1 MRDKKKKNAEL
12 VHFLKSN
19 PERLLIT
26 ILIGNNAVS
35 FSAASLAT
43 LLGVEYF
50 GSVGAGIA
58 TGIATF
64 FILVFGEILPKAA
77 AVSNN
82 GKMARLYAKPVWF
95 FYMLFFPVTW
105 FLLKIHE
112 AFVKYLDTKKQSI
125 VSEEEILVLS
135 RLGAE
140 RGEIDITEQKMIE
153 NVFRFDDVQV
163 KDIMTPKYRMEI
175 LHGEVPVEQI
185 AYFVSQSGYSRYP
198 VDDEGKIIGYV
209 HVNQLMQALNSDDRD
224 DVVAKFVSPIKSVKE
239 SMTVD
244 DVFRSMQKDKSHMYL
259 VHDDHDEDEVVGL
272 VTMENVLEEIVGEIK
287 DETDE

>member
-1 MRDKKKKNAEL
+1 
-12 VHFLKSN
+12 
-19 PERLLIT
+19 
-26 ILIGNNAVS
+26 
-35 FSAASLAT
+35 
-43 LLGVEYF
+43 
-50 GSVGAGIA
+50 
-58 TGIATF
+58 
-64 FILVFGEILPKAA
+64 
-77 AVSNN
+77 
-82 GKMARLYAKPVWF
+82 
-95 FYMLFFPVTW
+95 MLFRS
-105 FLLKIHE
+105 
-112 AFVKYLDTKKQSI
+112 KQSI